1 MRKMKMLAGI
11 VLSVITVFASAGAVK
26 AEEGKVT
33 DRPKIKVDIETEAGE
48 RQISEEYFEALRQYL
63 GWDSGTDGVSVQT
76 SDTLSFMFDLEA
88 SGLAEKDIYSLS
100 FFVMPPCYRDSDG
113 KLKVCVAAIP
123 ETSIA
128 RAFWDDNKNQWFNLD
143 RENIDTNKKNIYTLK
158 NTEMYV
164 MRVSFSDGG
173 SEDRLFIPANYK
185 EYEGD
190 ILQSETFNGG
200 LDYLGTLGKYWKEKY
215 GNVEFS
221 NIHLKEKA
229 DNAKQYTV
237 TFNPNT
243 GSSKTTQKVMAGK
256 KAVEPKQPTRKRY
269 TFAGW
274 YQGKTKYNFSKAV
287 TADITLQAKWK
298 KVTVKAGKLSK
309 AKNVKGR
316 KLLVKIKK
324 LSGVKGYEISYAA
337 NKKFKSAKKKA
348 TSKTTITLTKL
359 KKGKT
364 YHVRVR
370 AYKLDSKG
378 KKVYGKWS
386 NIKKVKIQK

>member
-1 MRKMKMLAGI
+1 MKMLAGI

-48 RQISEEYFEALRQYL
+48 RQISEEYFEALKQYL
-63 GWDSGTDGVSVQT
+63 GWDYGTNGVSVQT
-76 SDTLSFMFDLEA
+76 SDTVSFSFDLEA
-88 SGLAEKDIYSLS
+88 SGLTEKDISELS
-100 FFVMPPCYRDSDG
+100 FAKLPPCYRDSDG
-113 KLKVCVAAIP
+113 KLQFTQRLNLEIC
-123 ETSIA
+123 IA
-128 RAFWDDNKNQWFNLD
+128 RAYWLSDGRWGQEFRNNPIYINEKSTYTLA
-143 RENIDTNKKNIYTLK
+143 DTN
-158 NTEMYV
+158 MYILEI
-164 MRVSFSDGG
+164 RFKDGS
-173 SEDRLFIPANYK
+173 SEDYLFIPAKYK
-185 EYEGD
+185 EYKGD
-190 ILQSETFNGG
+190 IPQSDWEE
-200 LDYLGTLGKYWKEKY
+200 YLVNSWKEKY
-215 GNVEFS
+215 GDVEFS
-221 NIHLKEKA
+221 NIHLKENV
-229 DNAKQYTV
+229 DNTKQYTV
-237 TFNPNT
+237 TFNTNT

-256 KAVEPKQPTRKRY
+256 KAVEPKQPTRKGY

-274 YQGKTKYNFSKAV
+274 YQGKTKYNFSKGV

-298 KVTVKAGKLSK
+298 KVTVKAGKLSNV
-309 AKNVKGR
+309 KNVKGR
-316 KLLVKIKK
+316 KLSVKIKK

-337 NKKFKSAKKKA
+337 NKKFKSAKKKI